1 MPQAGGIPELQRG
14 DADREGQE
22 MSVHWV
28 GLFSGALLIVMT
40 LAVGELVRLRQ
51 IKREIRE
58 LTAYTEQVQDK
69 TQLPSMETMQEGD
82 VRVLQSEVYKL
93 AASLHEQYAREKA
106 RSGYL
111 AEMLE
116 NISHQM
122 KTPLSVITLM
132 SENLMEDELDKETR
146 DNCVRSIYE
155 SADHLTWLVH
165 TLLAI
170 AQMDAGAIAF
180 RQETVSLAVLLA
192 SVLQDL
198 SVYADLNGTALKM
211 NVPGN
216 VSIITDFRWT
226 KEALS
231 NIIRNAIEHTPGG
244 TVRIRAS
251 QSVVAVDLDIC
262 DNGCGISEGDLPHIF
277 ERFYKGKQ
285 ASPDSAGIGLS
296 LAKEVIQKQ
305 NGSIEVSGA
314 EGEGTAFH
322 IRFFRTGTL

>member
-1 MPQAGGIPELQRG
+1 
-14 DADREGQE
+14 
-22 MSVHWV
+22 MSVLWL
-28 GLFSGALLIVMT
+28 GLFSGVLLTVMT
-40 LAVGELVRLRQ
+40 LAAGELVRLRR

-69 TQLPSMETMQEGD
+69 TQLPSMDTMQEGD
-82 VRVLQSEVYKL
+82 VRILQSEVYKL

-106 RSGYL
+106 RSRYL

-132 SENLMEDELDKETR
+132 SENLMGDELDKETA
-146 DNCVRSIYE
+146 E
-155 SADHLTWLVH
+155 
-165 TLLAI
+165 
-170 AQMDAGAIAF
+170 
-180 RQETVSLAVLLA
+180 
-192 SVLQDL
+192 
-198 SVYADLNGTALKM
+198 LNGTELEM

-216 VSIITDFRWT
+216 VSIITDFKWT

-262 DNGCGISEGDLPHIF
+262 DNGCGISAGDLPHIF

-305 NGSIEVSGA
+305 NGSIEASGA

-322 IRFFRTGTL
+322 IRFFQTGTL

>member
-1 MPQAGGIPELQRG
+1 
-14 DADREGQE
+14 
-22 MSVHWV
+22 MSVLWL
-28 GLFSGALLIVMT
+28 GLFSGVLLTVMT
-40 LAVGELVRLRQ
+40 LAAGELVRLRR

-82 VRVLQSEVYKL
+82 VRILQSEVYKL

-106 RSGYL
+106 RSRYL

-132 SENLMEDELDKETR
+132 SENLMGDELDK
-146 DNCVRSIYE
+146 
-155 SADHLTWLVH
+155 WLVH

-170 AQMDAGAIAF
+170 AQMDAGALVF
-180 RQETVSLAVLLA
+180 RRENVSLAVLLA
-192 SVLQDL
+192 SVIQDL
-198 SVYADLNGTALKM
+198 SVYAELNGTELEM
-211 NVPGN
+211 NVPDS
-216 VSIITDFRWT
+216 VSVITDFKWT

-244 TVRIRAS
+244 TVRIRAR

-262 DNGCGISEGDLPHIF
+262 DNGCGI
-277 ERFYKGKQ
+277 
-285 ASPDSAGIGLS
+285 SPDSAGIGLS

-305 NGSIEVSGA
+305 NGSIEASGA

-322 IRFFRTGTL
+322 IRFYQTGTL